1 MNNEIRIENW
11 LEQTAALCHTLATKS
26 PDYPDFYV
34 FQSKVR
40 LSPELLIIGANPHG
54 NTPYRKKLEEKGI
67 SRRTGADLIS
77 GENMFVSNPEWH
89 ISRPILK
96 LFERNDLSQV
106 LEDAV
111 IMNAIY
117 FNTDKVAQLQKFPHG
132 KEMIELCRSLTTELV
147 YEILNPRVILF
158 LGNDAPKWM
167 NIQFEHS
174 TDTVLQSEDGL
185 SLVQQVVIN
194 GIPHYKI
201 HHPSMNFRFN
211 TGENLQRKKAFF
223 EESIFEMSC
232 ASK

>member
-11 LEQTAALCHTLATKS
+11 LEKTAALCHALASKS
-26 PDYPDFYV
+26 HDYPDFYV

-40 LSPELLIIGANPHG
+40 LNPELLIIGANPHG
-54 NTPYRKKLEEKGI
+54 KSKYQEKLNEKGI
-67 SRRTGADLIS
+67 LRRSGGDLIS
-77 GENMFVSNPEWH
+77 GENMFVSNPDWH

-96 LFERNDLSQV
+96 LFERNDLAQV

-117 FNTDKVAQLQKFPHG
+117 FNTDKVGDLRKFPHG
-132 KEMIELCRSLTTELV
+132 KEMIELCRSLTTELI

-167 NIQFEHS
+167 NIRFEN
-174 TDTVLQSEDGL
+174 TTTVLRSSDGL
-185 SLVQQVVIN
+185 ALVQQVVIN
-194 GIPHYKI
+194 DVPHYKI

-211 TGENLQRKKAFF
+211 TGENLQLKKRFF
-223 EESIFEMSC
+223 EENMFYPNCLST
-232 ASK
+232 